1 MCMSV
6 CLYVWIY
13 VSALCVEPRQKRAS
27 DPLKLKIK
35 LVVSCHVHVGNRNL
49 GPLLRSASALNH

>member
-27 DPLKLKIK
+27 DPLKLKLQI
-35 LVVSCHVHVGNRNL
+35 VVAHYMGAENQSWVLFKSSHY
-49 GPLLRSASALNH
+49 S